1 MIPGIVQDLSQTP
14 FSLQEES
21 LDQQVPVKTNLLVNH
36 RLLTNIIE
44 GHVKVK
50 CILTKQKNTDPG
62 HSLNLD
68 GSIQS
73 PSHKP
78 YMATMPITQ
87 YN

>member
-36 RLLTNIIE
+36 RLLTNIIPGE

-50 CILTKQKNTDPG
+50 CILTKQKT
-62 HSLNLD
+62 LTLVT
-68 GSIQS
+68 
-73 PSHKP
+73 
-78 YMATMPITQ
+78 A
-87 YN
+87 